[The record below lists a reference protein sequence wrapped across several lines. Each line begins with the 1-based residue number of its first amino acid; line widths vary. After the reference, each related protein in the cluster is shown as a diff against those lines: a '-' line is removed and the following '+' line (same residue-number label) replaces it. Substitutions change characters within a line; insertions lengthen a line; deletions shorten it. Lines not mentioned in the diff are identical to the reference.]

1 MLLHCKFFW
10 DTVYWAFMYAN
21 EYILKRERTMHIKQ
35 FIRTSL
41 PPLLIALLF
50 VLVCWWLI
58 YTPPKTQRTAPV
70 YIKPSVEV
78 ITAQP
83 QTLPISIDATGSII
97 APQKPISLRLQVSG
111 VIKSTHES
119 FIEGGVIPADQT
131 IIQIA
136 SIDYAL
142 NQEEALAKVAFAKAE
157 LAIEEGK
164 QRLAKKEFE
173 LSDNLLIDDGENK
186 ALALRKPYLEIARAN
201 LALAKLEEQ
210 KARLALS
217 RTQLS
222 LPFDV
227 RVLNVASVE
236 GEYVDSNQLVGSI
249 IPANERW
256 LELKFQSKHRDR
268 LVARSQTT
276 PGSQVSFNFNN
287 RTYHGEI
294 ISLKADLI
302 ANTRLSG
309 AIVKLEN
316 EQFEKQ
322 GSLFNHSIPIGT
334 HITASV
340 DAGSVSNVYSIP
352 QEAYVDNQYVF
363 ILDAENRLQKRMAN
377 ITWKTGQEV
386 LVSIALN
393 PQEKI
398 VTSQIFGLSVGT
410 EVTPVQRVA
419 KMTGGVHAS

>member
-1 MLLHCKFFW
+1 M
-10 DTVYWAFMYAN
+10 
-21 EYILKRERTMHIKQ
+21 RTKQ

-50 VLVCWWLI
+50 ILICWWLI
-58 YTPPKTQRTAPV
+58 YTPPKIQRAAPLQ
-70 YIKPSVEV
+70 IKPSVEV
-78 ITAQP
+78 ISAQT
-83 QTLPISIDATGSII
+83 QTFPISIDATGNIV
-97 APQKPISLRLQVSG
+97 APQKAISLRFQVSG
-111 VIKSTHES
+111 VIESTHENY
-119 FIEGGVIPADQT
+119 IEGGVIPADQT

-142 NQEEALAKVAFAKAE
+142 NQEEALAKVAFTRAE
-157 LAIEEGK
+157 LAIEEGR

-173 LSDNLLIDDGENK
+173 LGKNLLIDDGENK

-201 LALAKLEEQ
+201 LALARVEEQ

-217 RTQLS
+217 RTKLS

-236 GEYVDSNQLVGSI
+236 GEYVDSNQLVATI

-276 PGSQVSFNFNN
+276 PGTQVSFNFNN

-309 AIVKLEN
+309 AIVELKN

-322 GSLFNHSIPIGT
+322 GNLFNHSIPIGT
-334 HITASV
+334 HITARI
-340 DAGSVSNVYSIP
+340 DAGSASNVNSIP
-352 QEAYVDNQYVF
+352 REAFVNNQYVYV
-363 ILDAENRLQKRMAN
+363 LDAENRLQKRMASIKWQN
-377 ITWKTGQEV
+377 GQEL
-386 LVSIALN
+386 LVSIAIN
-393 PQEKI
+393 PEEKI
-398 VTSQIFGLSVGT
+398 VTSQIFDLSVGT
-410 EVTPVQRVA
+410 EVTPIQRVA
-419 KMTGGVHAS
+419 KM